1 MCVKM
6 LQKAIAKTSIQIMKE
21 TSRQIQLN
29 KKQYNFNGTIIQEKQ
44 DCNYEDISIRHMPQA
59 STIPTMILCN
69 TEVLKETNPTCQNQ
83 LMYLLKYL
91 SWRFFR

>member
-1 MCVKM
+1 MCVKV

-29 KKQYNFNGTIIQEKQ
+29 KKQYNFNGTRTIIQEKQ

-69 TEVLKETNPTCQNQ
+69 TEVLKETNPTCQN
-83 LMYLLKYL
+83 
-91 SWRFFR
+91 